1 MMKPRFTALAAT
13 LVFYAAS
20 AQAADIKGHI
30 SEIPDAVWNG
40 MQGKSWHTNLAC
52 PPRKDLRYLVVPFRD
67 FTGKTQLGE
76 LIVAKNQADKVVA
89 AFDEIYASDKFRI
102 KKMKLVDVYGGSDD
116 ASTGDNNTSAFNCR
130 TVAKSKVLSS
140 HARGTAIDINPV
152 QNPYVV
158 FKNGKP
164 TKVDPYDEDKER
176 LDSVIGL
183 ITPGSVVD
191 KAFSQRGWKWGGYWK
206 SKKDFQHISADG
218 K

>member
-1 MMKPRFTALAAT
+1 MKFNLVTLAAS
-13 LVFYAAS
+13 LMLIAAPI
-20 AQAADIKGHI
+20 QAADIKGRI
-30 SEIPDAVWNG
+30 SEIPDAVWKD
-40 MQGKSWHTNLAC
+40 MQGKSWHTNLPC
-52 PPRKDLRYLVVPFRD
+52 PLRKDLSYLVVPFRD
-67 FTGKTQLGE
+67 FSGKTQLGE
-76 LIVAKNQADKVVA
+76 LIVAKAQADKVVA
-89 AFDEIYASDKFRI
+89 AFDEIYTSAKFRI
-102 KKMKLVDVYGGSDD
+102 EKMKLIDVYGGSDD

-164 TKVDPYDEDKER
+164 TKNDPFDEDKER
-176 LDSVIGL
+176 KESVVGL

-191 KAFSQRGWKWGGYWK
+191 KAFAKRGWKWGGYWK